1 MKRFTLLALLASVL
15 AVGAGYATAFLPGGV
30 PPWGEWLFMLGTVA
44 SLVSTMALGAVRHG
58 RIGVLALPFGLV
70 FGILAV
76 GFGTALAL
84 ADPDPLDP
92 VLWLGLPPGAAIIM
106 YGIGLLPIL
115 LVPLAYALTF
125 ERQTLS
131 EDDWRRVREAGA
143 AWRATHGDGEGEVRP

>member
-1 MKRFTLLALLASVL
+1 MKRLALLTLLASVL
-15 AVGAGYATAFLPGGV
+15 AVGAGYGTAFLPGGV
-30 PPWGEWLFMLGTVA
+30 PPWGEWLFMLGTVTT
-44 SLVSTMALGAVRHG
+44 LVSMMALGAARHG

-70 FGILAV
+70 FGILTV

-92 VLWLGLPPGAAIIM
+92 VLWLGLPPRAAIIM
-106 YGIGLLPIL
+106 YGIGLVPIL
-115 LVPLAYALTF
+115 LVPLVYALTF

-143 AWRATHGDGEGEVRP
+143 AWKAANGDADEKVRP